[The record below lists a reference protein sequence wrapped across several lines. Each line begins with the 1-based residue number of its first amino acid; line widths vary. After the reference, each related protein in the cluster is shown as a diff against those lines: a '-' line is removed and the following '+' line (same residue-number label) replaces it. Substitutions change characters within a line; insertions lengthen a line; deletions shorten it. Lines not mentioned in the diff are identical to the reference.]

1 MYLQGEVREAIDKHE
16 DCAVQLDSYTD
27 QLNGL
32 KTGKENLEAE
42 MEVVRRDNDELRQSL
57 SDTQG
62 QLDTVQAE
70 KAELVARLTDLTEEA
85 IQRNNLLQQAQTELE
100 QLENKN
106 YNLVEMVNEAER
118 NYQEV
123 VREKEMMQNQME
135 EENQEKEDIDDNREA
150 DTNNDATGDG
160 DGETEDFAEEREDA
174 DEAENVNVD
183 EPEQDLIENVDF
195 EAEEEKREE
204 SVEPEEDDVGNLA
217 PPVTG
222 QDFIE
227 NSDGISTE
235 DDFQAEEE
243 KIKEE
248 YEDQTE
254 VSGFNMVYEISSS
267 STFDAGVDY
276 TQQS

>member
-1 MYLQGEVREAIDKHE
+1 MREAIDKHE

-42 MEVVRRDNDELRQSL
+42 MEVVRKDNDELRQSL
-57 SDTQG
+57 SDTEG

-85 IQRNNLLQQAQTELE
+85 IQRNNVLQQAQAELE

-106 YNLVEMVNEAER
+106 SNLVEMVNEAER

-123 VREKEMMQNQME
+123 VKEKEMMQ
-135 EENQEKEDIDDNREA
+135 ENQEKEDIADNREA
-150 DTNNDATGDG
+150 DTNDDAAGDG
-160 DGETEDFAEEREDA
+160 DGETEDVAEEREDV

-183 EPEQDLIENVDF
+183 EPEQDLIENVDIKTENDF

-204 SVEPEEDDVGNLA
+204 NVEPEDESGNLV
-217 PPVTG
+217 PPGTG
-222 QDFIE
+222 QEFIE
-227 NSDGISTE
+227 NSDGLSTE